1 MLRFAIA
8 VLSLAVILACW
19 REPAAANIT
28 DASLTTATPSHN
40 GPCPATVNFSGTISG
55 TPGTSFVLTWNRF
68 INGKQTLVN
77 ANNGQ
82 PITLWGSS
90 LTVSD
95 SMQVTSN
102 ADNNNGNRTFDQIW
116 LHNISPP
123 QKDKYSTGAQETPT
137 YFSVTC
143 WKLNPNVVN
152 QAPPTPRPKFGG
164 SAIYQAYHDVPHGI
178 TQTTSGQECGSH
190 AGGFA
195 CGAAFSNGWLVL
207 VWCYAKD
214 CGATSS
220 ATAQY
225 FRIYEVDKGQHALVD
240 QVQNFGDGTIATVGV
255 VETPNGGF
263 ANQCYLVVAVD
274 GKSEYGNNT
283 VCLGNGTV
291 GPFTTALHPSI
302 ATSHGQSSQY
312 GNVPFRAA
320 CGTGSICVGWQH
332 DQSSIIAPNI
342 IPIWWYADNYRA
354 YYMFDLSS
362 VAGKYLISATLKIP
376 IDSGDAGCFSGIA
389 QANQDWTGNSNW
401 VGGDFYNPGGSLN
414 NGMDVTSIVRSWMN
428 GNANYGFVLRGTN
441 ENLSAESTSCRTFL
455 DSNAELDI
463 VHS

>member
-1 MLRFAIA
+1 M
-8 VLSLAVILACW
+8 S
-19 REPAAANIT
+19 
-28 DASLTTATPSHN
+28 
-40 GPCPATVNFSGTISG
+40 FSGTISG
-55 TPGTSFVLTWNRF
+55 TPGTKFTYSWNRF
-68 INGKQTLVN
+68 VNGAQQVVN
-77 ANNGQ
+77 GAT
-82 PITLWGSS
+82 ITLSGP
-90 LTVSD
+90 TFGVND
-95 SMQVTSN
+95 SMTIN
-102 ADNNNGNRTFDQIW
+102 ASTTGTTFDQIW
-116 LHNISPP
+116 VHGISGGQP
-123 QKDKYSTGAQETPT
+123 DVYSNEVH
-137 YFSVTC
+137 FSVKCT
-143 WKLNPNVVN
+143 V
-152 QAPPTPRPKFGG
+152 PPTPTPTFRINPN
-164 SAIYQAYHDVPHGI
+164 AVIQAAPHDVPHDI
-178 TQTTSGQECGSH
+178 KQTSSGTECGSH

-225 FRIYEVDKGQHALVD
+225 FRIYEVDKGQHTLVD

-255 VETPNGGF
+255 VQTPNGGF

-291 GPFTTALHPSI
+291 GPFTTALHPSN

-354 YYMFDLSS
+354 YYLFDLSS

-401 VGGDFYNPGGSLN
+401 VGGDFYNPGGSFN
-414 NGMDVTSIVRSWMN
+414 SGMDVTSIVRSWMN
-428 GNANYGFVLRGTN
+428 GNPNYGFVLRGRN